1 MPAYT
6 FTIPNLPGSMTVTCT
21 SESQKDAIKEA
32 HFWQSLPTV
41 CPIDGTPTIFCFR
54 EPADN
59 AYYSVISTGFPVYEY
74 KIGQHRTGG
83 TLFAKEEWV
92 LFDGSSETVLWSR
105 GKLTP
110 AGEKARSSHGKGQEH
125 RATIT
130 PPPVAPPVENKTAP
144 TPPPTSQN
152 GNGNGS
158 KSQNGNT
165 TRPDIYTQRAE
176 AIYAHNAQIALA
188 ALCRQASGGKRSAL
202 TELDATQLVALD
214 TSLVLRMELHA
225 AGTGKYGDGWNTA
238 LQKAVRGRN
247 ELYDLD
253 AELNDEAIRQM
264 IAAIQKK

>member
-6 FTIPNLPGSMTVTCT
+6 FTIPNLPGQMTVTCT

-110 AGEKARSSHGKGQEH
+110 AGKKARSSHGKEQEH
-125 RATIT
+125 RATT
-130 PPPVAPPVENKTAP
+130 TQPPVAPPVEKTAP
-144 TPPPTSQN
+144 PTQPPPTSQN
-152 GNGNGS
+152 GNA
-158 KSQNGNT
+158 
-165 TRPDIYTQRAE
+165 TRPDIFTQRAE

-188 ALCRQASGGKRSAL
+188 ALCRQASGGKRSTL

-264 IAAIQKK
+264 ISAIQKK